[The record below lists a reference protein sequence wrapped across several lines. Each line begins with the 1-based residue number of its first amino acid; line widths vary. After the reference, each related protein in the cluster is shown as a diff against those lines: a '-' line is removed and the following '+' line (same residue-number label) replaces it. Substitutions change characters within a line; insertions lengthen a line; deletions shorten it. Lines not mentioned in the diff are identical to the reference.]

1 MKTPLEELIERLKID
16 KIEYPHLESGINYTL
31 QLIDGLNTLDKERT
45 HLIDMCSIG
54 SRNPD
59 INPNEVYATR
69 YDYVELTNWE
79 NYEKDNWK
87 IEYRLHT
94 YYVIHKSSWEHK
106 YKIYR
111 GIRRDDDVNF
121 DTIQPAWFINFKSAD
136 EAKIFLEEKLGINK
150 KDK

>member
-1 MKTPLEELIERLKID
+1 MKTPLEELIERLNID
-16 KIEYPHLESGINYTL
+16 KVEYPHLESGINYTL

-69 YDYVELTNWE
+69 YNYVELTDWV
-79 NYEKDNWK
+79 NYENDNWK
-87 IEYRLHT
+87 IEYRLYI
-94 YYVIHKSSWEHK
+94 YYVIYKSSWLHE

-111 GIRRDDDVNF
+111 RIRRDEEVDF
-121 DTIQPAWFINFKSAD
+121 DTIQSAWFINFKTAD
-136 EAKIFLEEKLGINK
+136 EAKLFLEEKLGINK